1 MWLGT
6 KPIRLLSL
14 FSFSVTVNLVLFK
27 LTMESTEV
35 LKQSSPQADYPA
47 MATASANTVKVIQD
61 SEEHTVWVTA
71 YPTSDCESA

>member
-14 FSFSVTVNLVLFK
+14 FSFSVTVNLLLFK
-27 LTMESTEV
+27 LTMEV

-61 SEEHTVWVTA
+61 SEERTV
-71 YPTSDCESA
+71 